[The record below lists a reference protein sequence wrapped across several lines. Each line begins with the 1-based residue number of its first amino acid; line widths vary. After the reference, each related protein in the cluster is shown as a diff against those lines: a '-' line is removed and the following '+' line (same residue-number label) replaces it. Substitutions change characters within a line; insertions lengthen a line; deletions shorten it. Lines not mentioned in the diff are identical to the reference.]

1 MPTGQK
7 KLRVIIN
14 GRFLTQSMT
23 GVQRFACELTRE
35 LAKIAKERGVAL
47 ELLVPGGSTGIVYD
61 CHLVAKKKGWFSGY
75 LWEQLVL
82 PLISWDTLLV
92 NLGNVAPLLKRK
104 QIVLVY
110 DAAVW
115 RVPYAYT
122 WQFRTVY
129 KMLVPFVAR
138 HARALATISKSSAS
152 DISLFAG
159 IPIEKITVL
168 RAGAEHMTRVAA
180 ATTFVAE
187 HRLIRPFVLAA
198 GSMSPNK
205 NFGAVVRA
213 FGLMDSSQF
222 DLVIVG
228 GSDSTVF
235 AKSEMHSSDRLKF
248 VGRVSDGELRELYE
262 RACLFIFPSFYEGL
276 GLPPMEAMICGCPV
290 LLSDI
295 PVLREIYGD
304 SAAYCNPADDHDIA
318 AKMTLLMS
326 KPEYRAELR
335 KKGLSLVLQR
345 SWRRGAEDLMDLIEQ
360 VIERGRR

>member
-1 MPTGQK
+1 MSKEQRKVP
-7 KLRVIIN
+7 RIFIN
-14 GRFLTQSMT
+14 GRFLTQPMT
-23 GVQRFACELTRE
+23 GVQRFAYELTRE
-35 LAKIAKERGVAL
+35 LVTVAKERGVAV
-47 ELLVPGGSTGIVYD
+47 ELLIPGGSTGISHDFPAAVE
-61 CHLVAKKKGWFSGY
+61 KKGWFSGY

-92 NLGNVAPLLKRK
+92 NLGNVAPLAKRK

-122 WQFRTVY
+122 WQFRAVY
-129 KMLVPFVAR
+129 KLLIPCVAR
-138 HARALATISKSSAS
+138 HAKGLATISNSSAR

-159 IPIEKITVL
+159 IPIEKMTVL
-168 RAGAEHMTRVAA
+168 RAGAEHMIRVAA
-180 ATTFVAE
+180 TTTFAGE
-187 HRLIRPFVLAA
+187 HGLTRPFVLAA

-213 FGLMDSSQF
+213 FDLIDTSRF

-228 GSDSTVF
+228 DSESMVF
-235 AKSEMHSSDRLKF
+235 AKSVMHSSDRVKF

-262 RACLFIFPSFYEGL
+262 KAALFIFPSFYEGL

-295 PVLREIYGD
+295 PVLREIYAD
-304 SAAYCNPADDHDIA
+304 SAAYCDPADDHDIA
-318 AKMTLLMS
+318 AKLALLMS
-326 KPEYRAELR
+326 QPEYRADLR
-335 KKGLSLVLQR
+335 KRGLSRVLR
-345 SWRRGAEDLMDLIEQ
+345 HSWRRGAEDLMDLIQ
-360 VIERGRR
+360 DVLGKL